1 MVDRSETFVKG
12 RGEKNFRPPPFSRGG
27 GYGTLTPGDYIMIRI
42 QNIPL
47 PIGGDLELL
56 RRRAGK
62 ALGVRPGA
70 IEDLVL
76 VRQSIDARKKQDVH
90 YVYTVDVSLKSGEEQ
105 AVERAGKKNIAL
117 VTPKPYVFPEVK
129 RRSGTMPVVV
139 GMGPAGLFAALFLA
153 RNGIPCVVLERG
165 EDVDARTAKV
175 EGFWAGGALDP
186 ASNVQFGEGGAG
198 TFSDGKL
205 TTGTHD
211 PRISA
216 VMDALVGAG
225 APADVKWSHKPHIG
239 TDILRQVVKRI
250 RQELIALGCDVRF
263 GHQLTGLETGEG
275 MLTGVRVEGPQGA
288 YRLDCGALVLAPGH
302 SARDT
307 FAMLHGAGVPMEQK
321 PFAIGVRI
329 EQDQAAVS
337 RAQYG
342 PSWEQLPPSDYK
354 LACHLPTGR
363 SAFTFCVCPGGEVV
377 AAASAPGQ
385 VVTNGMSY
393 RARDGKNINGGFLVG
408 VGPEDFSAFGS
419 DPLAGVRFQEQWEHA
434 AFQLGGGNFY
444 APAQRV
450 EDFLLKQPS
459 QGPGSIRP
467 TYRPGVTWTELDR
480 CLPRAVADT
489 LRGALPLMDRK
500 LRGFACPD
508 GVLTGVETRS
518 SSPVRILRDETLQSA
533 LRGLYPCGEGAGY
546 AGGRGG
552 IRVSPRDDRPLRRGP
567 AAGGAR
573 GSAYKR
579 FCGAKTLAETR
590 LCRVEHFNRQGAP
603 SGLFANRWGQGPGM
617 PVGLSVPRWMVSG
630 WPRPSPRDD
639 RPLRRGPAAGG
650 ARGSAYKRFCGAKT
664 LAETRLCRVEHFNRP
679 RGSQRFACKP
689 LGTGAGYA
697 GGIVSAAVDG
707 IRVAEAIAKG

>member
-153 RNGIPCVVLERG
+153 RNGIPSVVLERG

-275 MLTGVRVEGPQGA
+275 MLTGVRVEGPKGA
-288 YRLDCGALVLAPGH
+288 YRLDCDALVLAPGH

-434 AFQLGGGNFY
+434 AFQLGGGNF
-444 APAQRV
+444 
-450 EDFLLKQPS
+450 
-459 QGPGSIRP
+459 PG
-467 TYRPGVTWTELDR
+467 
-480 CLPRAVADT
+480 
-489 LRGALPLMDRK
+489 RGALP
-500 LRGFACPD
+500 GAV
-508 GVLTGVETRS
+508 G
-518 SSPVRILRDETLQSA
+518 A
-533 LRGLYPCGEGAGY
+533 RGLS
-546 AGGRGG
+546 AGGRELFCPRPAGG
-552 IRVSPRDDRPLRRGP
+552 GLPLKKTFSGAGEHPAHLPPRGDLDGAGPVSAPGGGRYLAGGPAPDGPEAPGLCLPGRGAHRSGDPLLLAGAHPPGRDPPVRPSGALSLRR
-567 AAGGAR
+567 R
-573 GSAYKR
+573 GR
-579 FCGAKTLAETR
+579 VCGR
-590 LCRVEHFNRQGAP
+590 NCVRCSGWYSGCRGHRQGVI
-603 SGLFANRWGQGPGM
+603 LF
-617 PVGLSVPRWMVSG
+617 
-630 WPRPSPRDD
+630 
-639 RPLRRGPAAGG
+639 
-650 ARGSAYKRFCGAKT
+650 
-664 LAETRLCRVEHFNRP
+664 
-679 RGSQRFACKP
+679 
-689 LGTGAGYA
+689 LG
-697 GGIVSAAVDG
+697 I
-707 IRVAEAIAKG
+707 